1 MMLDPATI
9 PSKLANRMLQGET
22 WARDK
27 LALHAG
33 STFALTIGPA
43 AAAFRI
49 VPDGTL
55 ENAPLA
61 GVTPDLSLSISPL
74 NLPSFLADPRQW
86 NEHVRE
92 DGDAALGGTLKELAQ
107 TLPWFVEQA
116 FARALG
122 PIIGQ
127 RVADAGRQLLA
138 FPAYAA
144 ERVAESLIRYARD
157 EAQLMARGEELRR
170 LHEQTNDVASRVDAL
185 AGRVAALSDR
195 MAGAR
200 LV

>member
-1 MMLDPATI
+1 MLDPTTI
-9 PSKLANRMLQGET
+9 PSELANRMLRSES

-33 STFALTIGPA
+33 STFAVIVGPA
-43 AAAFRI
+43 VAAFRI
-49 VPDGTL
+49 GPDGTL

-61 GVTPDLSLSISPL
+61 GVTPHLSLSISPL
-74 NLPSFLADPRQW
+74 RLPSFLADPRQW

-116 FARALG
+116 IASALG

-144 ERVAESLIRYARD
+144 ERVTESVVRYARD
-157 EAQLMARGEELRR
+157 EAELVARGEEFRR
-170 LHEQTNDVASRVDAL
+170 LGEQTDDIVSRVDAL
-185 AGRVAALSDR
+185 AGRIDALSDR
-195 MAGAR
+195 MSGAR

>member
-9 PSKLANRMLQGET
+9 PSELANRMLQGET

-43 AAAFRI
+43 VAAFRI
-49 VPDGTL
+49 VSDGTL

-61 GVTPDLSLSISPL
+61 GVAPDLSLSISPL

-138 FPAYAA
+138 FPAHAA
-144 ERVAESLIRYARD
+144 ERVSESIVRYARG
-157 EAQLMARGEELRR
+157 EAGLMARGGELRR
-170 LHEQTNDVASRVDAL
+170 LYVRT
-185 AGRVAALSDR
+185 SDR
-195 MAGAR
+195 VSSLDAI
-200 LV
+200 